1 MSPLYQISAL
11 KCSYNQGKRT
21 VLEID
26 QLEFPAGQ
34 TIFIIGVSG
43 IGKSTILETLGMMNN
58 TLLNPKET
66 SLIFQDPKSGKKYNL
81 VDLWKKEDRVLSGF
95 RNEHFSFIFQNTNLM
110 NNLSAHENVHITQLI
125 QGKSYSEARKRTKE
139 ILEVIG
145 LKEINEKQ
153 QINTLSGG
161 QRQRLAF
168 SRAIAPDFSILF
180 GDEPT
185 GNLDMNNAHNLM
197 DVLKQ
202 IIIEKQRSAIIVSHD
217 IDLAIKY
224 ADLIIYIKKEYREIQ
239 DHRGFIDCEP
249 YGYISTDSLFS
260 RVDAL
265 HWKNIN
271 GQFNNESLKQ
281 KLIKD
286 LHSISNLD
294 K

>member
-1 MSPLYQISAL
+1 MQPLYQISGL
-11 KCSYNQGKRT
+11 KCSYNQGKRI
-21 VLEID
+21 VLEIEHLD
-26 QLEFPAGQ
+26 FPAGQ

-66 SLIFQDPKSGKKYNL
+66 SLFFHDPKSGKEFNL
-81 VDLWKKEDRVLSGF
+81 ADLWQKEDRILSGF

-125 QGKSYSEARKRTKE
+125 QGKSFSEARKRTKE
-139 ILEVIG
+139 ILEVLG

-168 SRAIAPDFSILF
+168 SRAIAPDFSVLF

-224 ADLIIYIKKEYREIQ
+224 ADLIIYIQKEYREIQ
-239 DHRGFIDCEP
+239 NPGGFIEHEP
-249 YGYISTDSLFS
+249 YGYISADSLFNRIDS
-260 RVDAL
+260 L
-265 HWKNIN
+265 HWENVN
-271 GQFNNESLKQ
+271 AQFNNESLKQ
-281 KLIKD
+281 KLIQD
-286 LHSISNLD
+286 LHTVSNLD